1 MTNEQIKKIIANG
14 KPAFYRL
21 NPRPYTYTVT
31 EAGYCP
37 AELPDRYGVVVSQ
50 NQYLRELNPS
60 SHAIYDKLRYPDKL
74 VERVI
79 DVDGEEVVQRGIE
92 PIARVSVAFQKVIK
106 TKLKN
111 HITGNNLQFT
121 LTTSNP
127 TDEQKEYFTTL
138 KQRFVDKNMN
148 VAFAEAVDAQLGTG
162 DCALYLFRDNKKLD
176 WEVFSFEKGDYLIP
190 KYDSFR
196 RLEKLYRYFEV
207 KDDFGKYE
215 KAFMEINNTSVIE
228 WRERRASRKR
238 EWVKVTD
245 TLHGFSR
252 IPVVYKRGKVAW
264 DDVQDTIEELEWAF
278 SQFCESNSY
287 FAFPI
292 LFIAGNVDSLPQ
304 KGSQGKT
311 LQASDP
317 NTKCNF
323 VSREAGD
330 MEAFK
335 FQIQKMLDF
344 IFMGSFT
351 VNITPEVMT
360 GSGDR
365 PASAIRMML
374 NNQIDRAIELAK
386 EWDSFVDEMKELFVE
401 GIGIEDG
408 KSSQY
413 KNLNFR
419 LEIKIYIPENMTE
432 IVNNLNMSVANKTLS
447 KETAQQKNPYSA
459 PDENKLYKKEQKF
472 ESELENTNIQKGV
485 VE

>member
-21 NPRPYTYTVT
+21 SPRPCIYTVS
-31 EAGYCP
+31 EAGNYP
-37 AELPDRYGVVVSQ
+37 AELPDKYGVVVSQ

-92 PIARVSVAFQKVIK
+92 PITRVSVAFQKVIR

-111 HITGNNLQFT
+111 HITGNDLQFT

-127 TDEQKEYFTTL
+127 TDEQKTYFTTL
-138 KQRFVDKNMN
+138 KQRFMDKNMN

-162 DCALYLFRDNKKLD
+162 DCALYFFRDNKKLD

-207 KDDFGKYE
+207 KDDFGKDE
-215 KAFMEINNTSVIE
+215 KAFMEINKTSVIE
-228 WRERRASRKR
+228 WRERRVPGKR
-238 EWVKVTD
+238 EWVKITD

-311 LQASDP
+311 LQALDP

-330 MEAFK
+330 MESFK
-335 FQIQKMLDF
+335 YQIQKMLDF

-374 NNQIDRAIELAK
+374 NNQIDRAIELSK

-419 LEIKIYIPENMTE
+419 LEIKIYIPENLTE

-459 PDENKLYKKEQKF
+459 PDENKLYKEEQKF
-472 ESELENTNIQKGV
+472 ESELENTNIQKGEV
-485 VE
+485 V